1 MSESEM
7 QNSNTSDSNSTSD
20 LCDID
25 KTVFTRYLY
34 IESDV
39 CQAISSNI
47 LKKDNERA
55 MFWASELLHSGLIH
69 DLVKNLWNIYMTFY
83 FSLNIEFFNYLLKN
97 TNRIYSATEN
107 ILKLDNNIQVDMQT
121 MECGDTPEII
131 NDGDIDPEIAIGTD
145 AESALRDI
153 IFNLTIRPFNT
164 DVLNISLSRPEGYD
178 HTCTE
183 SNVFSFNEQDSD
195 EQKADQVA
203 ALICAKSKEGLH
215 DLCFTEWLDSA
226 KHIQQTIDALEKVGF
241 GIAITNQKKIF
252 TMLKH
257 FKKMGGV
264 VVRDGSPVSP
274 VISRIAIGVSIST
287 YAHKLKMGKK
297 LFATD
302 NPEENNKIFKNNRTK
317 LRRDTPP
324 LSQGTDQERYK
335 ASNILTTALTLSMA
349 DEISFGNHC
358 ANFLA
363 KDDPVVNAYWH
374 HWEYY
379 AIRSPIWR
387 RRLYVYGGYSN
398 HDKKTVEFSNDDNLE
413 AFYEEYGMDTNEQGF
428 DIMER
433 NLAQNRERISANQFC
448 SMIAE
453 FPACFNKLFNI
464 CNID

>member
-7 QNSNTSDSNSTSD
+7 QNTNTTDYNSTSN

-25 KTVFTRYLY
+25 NLVFTRYLY
-34 IESDV
+34 IKSDV

-55 MFWASELLHSGLIH
+55 MFWACELLHSGLIH

-131 NDGDIDPEIAIGTD
+131 NDGDIDPELAIGTD

-164 DVLNISLSRPEGYD
+164 DVLNITLSRPEGYD
-178 HTCTE
+178 HTSTE

-226 KHIQQTIDALEKVGF
+226 KHIQQTIDALEKIDF
-241 GIAITNQKKIF
+241 GIAVTNQKKIF

-274 VISRIAIGVSIST
+274 VISRIAIGVSLST

-297 LFATD
+297 
-302 NPEENNKIFKNNRTK
+302 
-317 LRRDTPP
+317 
-324 LSQGTDQERYK
+324 
-335 ASNILTTALTLSMA
+335 
-349 DEISFGNHC
+349 
-358 ANFLA
+358 
-363 KDDPVVNAYWH
+363 
-374 HWEYY
+374 
-379 AIRSPIWR
+379 
-387 RRLYVYGGYSN
+387 
-398 HDKKTVEFSNDDNLE
+398 
-413 AFYEEYGMDTNEQGF
+413 
-428 DIMER
+428 
-433 NLAQNRERISANQFC
+433 
-448 SMIAE
+448 
-453 FPACFNKLFNI
+453 
-464 CNID
+464 